1 MTALISVVVLTHGA
15 GADLTATLESIRAQT
30 HREFEA
36 LVMDDG
42 TGTTAGVELPDNRF
56 RLIRAGAPSRGAARN
71 LGAAEAAGEYLAFV
85 DGGDMLPTDGLR
97 VLAESLDASGS
108 DFAAG
113 NVNARYERVIGPSR
127 LHKQAFARTLQRTQ
141 IARHQPLLQD
151 RYVSN
156 KLFRKSFWDDRK
168 LAFPDVSRYE
178 DLPVAMAA
186 HHLATAVDVL
196 QTPVVVRRESTWPE
210 HTSVPQEVADGFAAV
225 SAVFERLDGGW
236 RAKERD
242 RFQVT
247 VLNRELEVL
256 LDSLP
261 DAADEERAQIV
272 EQAAVYV
279 AGVDVGV
286 LAELPA
292 LTRLKWHLASRRLK
306 TELVKVVR
314 FERGKTSPAIV
325 RDPIRRY
332 VVYPYWKDDKLA
344 IPREVYRARDEVA
357 LRSRVHDVSWVDGGL
372 RVTGEAYINS
382 VSMRRRWTSLKGI
395 TLRSEGRRPTRLR
408 ARQTPKPG
416 KTSGAWTGF
425 EITIDPRRLRRRG
438 RWADGDWDVLA
449 AVFNSGVYRKGSLRG
464 GGSGSGAHPPYH
476 YVAENVRI
484 VPLIVEGDLRVR
496 VETVLAVATALHWTD
511 KALEIQG
518 SVEEGAAVELTLSRR
533 NVPVPIPV
541 TVTGGT
547 FSARMDLTA
556 LDADPADPEAIDDTR
571 DWSISLNGDRL
582 VLAEGV
588 EDAKRLVG
596 DQELVAGRDSAGY
609 VRIQTRTTRMT
620 VTACSW
626 RPDGT
631 FELTGTHPVYGGAT
645 DCGEIVVRSR
655 GRRKEYAFGLVPAGD
670 GTALCAVVPAAAVAT
685 LAGVLPLRPGRW
697 DVLFRPPGGR
707 ALAVRLEPAVSGGL
721 PSDTEVA
728 LRGYTLES
736 HDGRLVLNVTGDLK
750 PEERGA
756 GGKLREEA
764 RRRVASGGLRDTV
777 LFSCFS
783 GRQYS
788 DSPRAIHE
796 ELVRRGSDLRQLW
809 VVNDAQVELPG
820 TLEAVRFN
828 GAEWHE
834 AMASSRYIIANHRI
848 GDWFQRHPD
857 QVVLQTWHGTPLKKI
872 GSDVKEVHFAYAP
885 GMKKA
890 LQSKSTGPKTPSL
903 AEWSY
908 LLSPNAFSTK
918 IMRRAFGF
926 KGEIIEA
933 GYPRNDVLYSPDA
946 DAIAASVRARIGI
959 PPGKKVVLYAPTWR
973 DDQYYSRGRY
983 KFDMRLDLDRAR
995 AALGD
1000 DHVLLVRLHSNIVDG
1015 VSEDGNGFVYDVSL
1029 YPEISEL
1036 YLIADLMV
1044 TDYSSVMFDYAGTRR
1059 PMLFFTY
1066 DLPDYRD
1073 RLRGFYFDF
1082 EKEAPGPLVETSDA
1096 LIEAIRAAGDV
1107 ASDYAASYDAFVSRF
1122 CPLDDGKA
1130 SARVVDRVFPDTP

>member
-15 GADLTATLESIRAQT
+15 GTDLSATLESIAGQT
-30 HREFEA
+30 HREFEV
-36 LVMDDG
+36 LVVDDG
-42 TGTTAGVELPDNRF
+42 AGTTAATELPDNRF
-56 RLIRAGAPSRGAARN
+56 RLIRAGAPSRGAARD
-71 LGAAEAAGEYLAFV
+71 LGAAEATGEYLAFV
-85 DGGDMLPTDGLR
+85 EGGDVLPADGLR
-97 VLAESLDASGS
+97 VLAESLDKSGS

-113 NVNARYERVIGPSR
+113 NVDVQYERVIGPSW
-127 LHKQAFARTLQRTQ
+127 LHKKAFAQTMPGTQ
-141 IARHQPLLQD
+141 IARHQPLMQD

-156 KLFRKSFWDDRK
+156 KLFRKSFWDAKK
-168 LAFPDVSRYE
+168 LSFPDVSRYE
-178 DLPVAMAA
+178 DLTVAMVA
-186 HHLATAVDVL
+186 HHLAAAVDVVE
-196 QTPVVVRRESTWPE
+196 TPVVVRRESVWPE
-210 HTSVPQEVADGFAAV
+210 RTTEPQDIADGFAAV
-225 SAVFERLDGGW
+225 SAVFERLDVVW

-247 VLNRELEVL
+247 VLNRELRVF
-256 LDSLP
+256 LDAMP
-261 DAADEERAQIV
+261 DAGDEERIQIV
-272 EQAAVYV
+272 EQAAGYV
-279 AGVDVGV
+279 EGVDPAVF
-286 LAELPA
+286 AELPA

-314 FERGKTSPAIV
+314 YERGKSSPSIV

-357 LRSRVHDVSWVDGGL
+357 LRSRVHEVTWVDGRL
-372 RVTGEAYINS
+372 RVSGEAYINS
-382 VSMRRRWTSLKGI
+382 VSMRRRWTSVKGI
-395 TLRSEGRRPTRLR
+395 TLRAEGRRPALLR

-416 KTSGAWTGF
+416 KASGSWTGF
-425 EITIDPRRLRRRG
+425 EVTIDPRRLRRRG
-438 RWADGDWDVLA
+438 AWADGEWDVQA

-464 GGSGSGAHPPYH
+464 GSSGSGANPPYH
-476 YVAENVRI
+476 YVADNVRV
-484 VPLIVEGDLRVR
+484 VPHIVEGDLRVR
-496 VETVLAVATALHWTD
+496 VETVRAKATELRWTD
-511 KALEIQG
+511 EALEIDG
-518 SVEEGAAVELTLSRR
+518 TVEEGAEVELTLSRR

-541 TVTGGT
+541 TVSGGT
-547 FSARMDLTA
+547 FSARMELTA
-556 LDADPADPEAIDDTR
+556 LEADPADPEAIDDTR
-571 DWSISLNGDRL
+571 NWSVSLNGDRL

-588 EDAKRLVG
+588 EDAGRLVG
-596 DQELVAGRDSAGY
+596 DQELVAGRNAAGY
-609 VRIQTRTTRMT
+609 VRIQTRTARMT

-631 FELTGTHPVYGGAT
+631 FELTGTHPVHGG
-645 DCGEIVVRSR
+645 GEIVVRSR
-655 GRRKEYAFGLVPAGD
+655 SRRKEYPFGLVPTGD
-670 GTALCAVVPAAAVAT
+670 GTALRAEVPAAAVAT

-697 DVLFRPPGGR
+697 DVLFRPTGGR
-707 ALAVRLEPAVSGGL
+707 ALAVRLEPSLAKGL
-721 PSDTEVA
+721 PADVEVA

-736 HDGRLVLNVTGDLK
+736 HDGRLVLNVTNDLK
-750 PEERGA
+750 PEESGQ
-756 GGKLREEA
+756 GTKMREEA
-764 RRRVASGGLRDTV
+764 RRRVAASGLQDTV
-777 LFSCFS
+777 LFTCFN

-788 DSPRAIHE
+788 DSTRAVHE

-809 VVNDAQVELPG
+809 VVNDAQVELPD
-820 TLEAVRFN
+820 TLEAVRLN

-834 AMASSRYIIANHRI
+834 AMASSRYIVANHRI

-872 GSDVKEVHFAYAP
+872 GRDVKEVHFAYAP

-890 LQSKSTGPKTPSL
+890 LQSSGPKTPSL
-903 AEWSY
+903 PEWSY
-908 LLSPNAFSTK
+908 LLSPNPFSTK
-918 IMRRAFGF
+918 IMRRAFAF

-983 KFDMRLDLDRAR
+983 KFDMRFDLERAR

-1015 VSEDGNGFVYDVSL
+1015 VPESGNGFVFDVSL

-1036 YLIADLMV
+1036 YLIADLMI

-1096 LIEAIRAAGDV
+1096 LIEAVRAAGEV
-1107 ASDYAASYDAFVSRF
+1107 ASGYQASYDAFVERF

-1130 SARVVDRVFPDTP
+1130 AARVVDRVFPQ